1 MGSPIVGSSDIAQVD
16 EGEVASVGF
25 AEAGGP
31 CSVVAGFA
39 AAVVLR
45 GVWRVACGWW
55 ASGSVTVGV
64 RDSRSV
70 RCGGRADGGSLQY
83 VLNS

>member
-16 EGEVASVGF
+16 EGEVASAGF

-31 CSVVAGFA
+31 RSVVAGFA

-45 GVWRVACGWW
+45 GVWRA
-55 ASGSVTVGV
+55 
-64 RDSRSV
+64 
-70 RCGGRADGGSLQY
+70 GGRRA
-83 VLNS
+83 VR